1 LGTKV
6 SSVQI
11 ATRPSEPLDKFR
23 IFESI
28 GYRPHAGQ
36 IPVHASFAPRRVLAC
51 GVRWGKT
58 TCAAAEAVAASLQPS
73 PPDTF
78 RRGWIVA
85 PFYDLTD
92 KVFRELALIFQSRLE
107 PFVVRV
113 SEHERTIIVRNMGG
127 GLTELRGKSA
137 DNPVSLLGEGLDFLI
152 VDEASRVKADTWE
165 RFLSARLLDKKGWAL
180 KISSPKGKGW
190 FYDAWRMG
198 QKKIGGFESWNSPTA
213 TNPKIDAAEL
223 EAIRQRIPEAI
234 FRQEYLA
241 EFLEGAG
248 QVFRNIRDLATIDAW
263 AEPVPGAKYVAGLD
277 LARVN
282 DYTVL
287 VVLDARA
294 RRVVHVERFTRLDWK
309 VQVARIGTVTQR
321 YGNCYTLVDST
332 GAGEPVYEAL
342 LEAGIRA
349 DGYSFTAASKSALV
363 HNLALQCERGEITFP
378 RYELWPE
385 GIEELEAFEFT
396 VTEQGNVKTGAPA
409 GQHDDCVCALMLAAW
424 AAKDVGRGFE
434 IVEF

>member
-1 LGTKV
+1 MGSV
-6 SSVQI
+6 SALI
-11 ATRPSEPLDKFR
+11 RAPEPLDKFR
-23 IFESI
+23 IFRTI
-28 GYRPHAGQ
+28 GYEPHAGQ
-36 IPVHASFAPRRVLAC
+36 RPVHESLAPRRVLAC

-58 TCAAAEAVAASLQPS
+58 TCAAGEAVAAALQPS

-78 RRGWIVA
+78 RRGWIAA
-85 PFYDLTD
+85 PFYDLCD
-92 KVFRELALIFQSRLE
+92 KVFRELALIFQSQLM

-127 GLTELRGKSA
+127 GFTELRGKSA

-152 VDEASRVKADTWE
+152 IDEASRVKADTWE

-180 KISSPKGKGW
+180 LISSPKGKGW

-198 QKKIGGFESWNSPTA
+198 QKRVGGFESWNSPTV
-213 TNPKIDAAEL
+213 TNPKIDPAEL

-241 EFLEGAG
+241 EFIEGAG
-248 QVFRNIRDLATIDAW
+248 QVFRNVRDLATVDEWSA
-263 AEPVPGAKYVAGLD
+263 PMPDVRYVAGLD

-287 VVLDARA
+287 VVMDARA
-294 RRVVHVERFTRLDWK
+294 RRVVHVERFTRVDWK
-309 VQVARIGTVTQR
+309 VQVSRIHATTERFGH
-321 YGNCYTLVDST
+321 CYTLVDST

-349 DGYSFTAASKSALV
+349 DGYPFTAASKAALV
-363 HNLALQCERGEITFP
+363 NNLALICERGEIALP

-396 VTEQGNVKTGAPA
+396 VTEGGTVKTGAPN

-424 AAKDVGRGFE
+424 AAKDAGRGFE
-434 IVEF
+434 VVEFS